1 MLFSRNNFII
11 IVFASLISL
20 PGQAKTFIAQ
30 GSDLLMGTSPQA
42 IGIAGAVTANISGV
56 YASYWNPAG
65 LITQTN
71 REATI
76 SRQTGST
83 LEPISF
89 IGISGSYLPDLLP
102 KTKLA
107 YAFAWLPRLHVSA
120 DGVFEEYSFETLFLR
135 FALPEIPSD
144 FEGHTQSK
152 TRDFRFSLAVS
163 PAFAPKFAIGFTTA
177 YIRCVS
183 DFCGSNVNDP
193 DSHYSADT
201 EATAIALNIGLQYQ
215 LNDQLKFG
223 ANIKDINTT
232 LKVKTV
238 IEQDNIKRNET
249 FYSEFPHDL
258 SFGAFWKALPN
269 LELSS
274 DYQFLLGDYG
284 EYNIDIQLWRTGI
297 DYKYEHFHFRLGTL
311 IPTKLQTGSSKNIRQ
326 DMPAPFLPTAGIGW
340 RNNYFAIDTSIY
352 PHPIM
357 SYQRQALKLVAE
369 SSISVFF

>member
-1 MLFSRNNFII
+1 MLVCRNNFII

-30 GSDLLMGTSPQA
+30 GSDLLMGAGPQS
-42 IGIAGAVTANISGV
+42 IGLAGAVTANISGI

-65 LITQTN
+65 LIQQKHH
-71 REATI
+71 EASI
-76 SRQTGST
+76 SRQTGSA

-89 IGISGSYLPDLLP
+89 VGISGSYQAEFLP
-102 KTKLA
+102 KTKFA

-120 DGVFEEYSFETLFLR
+120 DGLFEEDSFETLFLR

-144 FEGHTQSK
+144 FEGHTKSK

-163 PAFAPKFAIGFTTA
+163 PAIAPRLSLGLTTA

-183 DFCGSNVNDP
+183 NFCGSKINDP
-193 DSHYSADT
+193 DSQYSADT
-201 EATAIALNIGLQYQ
+201 DASAIAFNLGLQYQ
-215 LNDQLKFG
+215 LNDQFKFG

-238 IEQDNIKRNET
+238 IEQDGIKRNET

-258 SFGAFWKALPN
+258 SVGAFWKALPN

-284 EYNIDIQLWRTGI
+284 GYNIDIQLWRTGI
-297 DYKYEHFHFRLGTL
+297 SYQYGHFNFRMGAL
-311 IPTKLQTGSSKNIRQ
+311 IPTKLHTGFAKNLKQ
-326 DMPAPFLPTAGIGW
+326 DMPAPLLPTIGIGW
-340 RNNYFAIDTSIY
+340 KNNYVSIDTSIY
-352 PHPIM
+352 PHPVI
-357 SYQRQALKLVAE
+357 SYQRQTLKLVAE
-369 SSISVFF
+369 SSVSVFF